1 MNSGV
6 MDLLLNFMCSA
17 KAAKIDLSDTLVY
30 VGQASDIKLV
40 ENLGVYL
47 SYFDFDL
54 FWAVSLI
61 TSLYL

>member
-1 MNSGV
+1 

-61 TSLYL
+61 ISLYLWIAML

>member
-1 MNSGV
+1 

-17 KAAKIDLSDTLVY
+17 KAAIDLSDTLVY

-40 ENLGVYL
+40 GNLGVSL
-47 SYFDFDL
+47 LFDFDL

-61 TSLYL
+61 ISLYLWIAML